1 MIISRTPLRVSFL
14 GGGSDLPAYYRRQGG
29 LVISAAIE
37 KYVYVTV
44 SRKFDDAVRVS
55 YSRTEE
61 VATAKEVQHPL
72 VRESLQSL
80 GITGGVEIT
89 SIADIP
95 SKGSGLGSS
104 SSFTVGLLNALHAHC
119 GRHVAADQLAEE
131 SCNIELNRCGEP
143 IGKQDQYAAAF
154 GGFNIIHFHPDDS
167 VTVRRILWSRE
178 QLAELQGRLMM
189 FYTGITR
196 SASVILKHQS
206 EGMACDHERVRAMDR
221 MVASAQAV
229 LPDLLAGKIDALGEA
244 LHESWELKKSLAQG
258 ISNPEIDAAYA
269 VARAAGAVGGK
280 ILGAGGGGFLLFYV
294 PLGYQVAVRSALNT
308 LREIPF
314 QFSRQGS
321 SIIFVH

>member
-14 GGGSDLPAYYRRQGG
+14 GGGSDLPAYYRRNRGV
-29 LVISAAIE
+29 VISASID

-44 SRKFDDAVRVS
+44 SKKFDDAVRVS

-61 VATAKEVQHPL
+61 VAGAAEVQHPL
-72 VRESLQSL
+72 VREALQHL
-80 GITGGVEIT
+80 KIEGGVEIT

-104 SSFTVGLLNALHAHC
+104 SSFTVGLLNALHGHS

-131 SCNIELNRCGEP
+131 SCLIEIERCREP

-154 GGFNIIHFHPDDS
+154 GGFNSIHFNPDDS
-167 VTVRRILWSRE
+167 VSVRRIIWSRE
-178 QLAELQGRLMM
+178 QVEALRGQLLM

-196 SASVILKHQS
+196 LASSILSAQSASMSQDEAK
-206 EGMACDHERVRAMDR
+206 VRTVDR
-221 MVASAQAV
+221 MVGSAESV
-229 LPDLLAGKIDALGEA
+229 LKDLLNGRTDSLGEA
-244 LHESWELKKSLAQG
+244 LHESWELKKSLAAG
-258 ISNPEIDAAYA
+258 VSNLEIDQAYEAA
-269 VARAAGAVGGK
+269 RSAGAVGGK
-280 ILGAGGGGFLLFYV
+280 ILGAGGGGFLLLFV
-294 PLGYQVAVRSALNT
+294 PPEHQERVRTALRA

-314 QFSRQGS
+314 RFSRQGS